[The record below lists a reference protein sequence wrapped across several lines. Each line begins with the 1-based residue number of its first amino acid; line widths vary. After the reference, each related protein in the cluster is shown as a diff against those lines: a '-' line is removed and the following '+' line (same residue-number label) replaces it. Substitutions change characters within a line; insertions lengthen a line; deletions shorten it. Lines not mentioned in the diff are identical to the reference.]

1 MKILL
6 VGNPNVGKSVIF
18 AHLTGIDVII
28 SNYPNTTVSFK
39 KGTIKYEG
47 LKGEIIDAP
56 GTYSLEYTNIA
67 EKITYDLLNECNI
80 IINVIDSTN
89 LERNLFL
96 TLSLID
102 KDIPMII
109 ALNMQDEAKQKG
121 IDIDVKKLENMLNIP
136 IVPTSAAKGEGIDE
150 LVSRIKESKSNPM
163 DRTDTELMD
172 ESEQITNA
180 VQVKSYK
187 KITTLEKFDALTIK
201 SLTGI
206 PIAIL
211 VALLSFGLIIGIGM
225 GLRQNVLLPF
235 FEGLVFPW
243 IEYTVSTFVPEGLL
257 REILIGHFGVL
268 IDGIGWPLALVL
280 PYLLSFY
287 IVLAILEDSGY
298 ISRLAYL
305 LSGISNKI
313 GVHGNA
319 FIPFLLGFGCTVGG
333 VVSARMLE
341 TRRERFI
348 VVTLMCIAI
357 PCAAQS
363 GVLIA
368 LLAERSLLA
377 LATVYLIAFLFLIV
391 AGIIL
396 HKIIPGTYSTM
407 CVEISPYRIPTIK
420 SILKKTLIHTKVFI
434 IDAAPLIVFGV
445 FIASLLYE
453 TGALYYIGVLFKPI
467 VVNVLGLPAESSVF
481 LILGIIRRELAL
493 AVLLD
498 LELTTIQLVVG
509 AVVALFYI
517 PCAAVFPVLIK
528 EFNLKYAIAITLS
541 TIIVAFM
548 MGGIVNAIYSLV
560 WCGWLHY

>member
-243 IEYTVSTFVPEGLL
+243 IEHTVSTFVSEGLL

-407 CVEISPYRIPTIK
+407 CVEISPYRIPNIK

-434 IDAAPLIVFGV
+434 TDAAPLIVFGV

-548 MGGIVNAIYSLV
+548 MGGIVNAIYSL
-560 WCGWLHY
+560 L